1 MSKIVRQVTEY
12 MPAAAA
18 PIEAIVAQALAE
30 DLGPGDISSELTIP
44 TALQAKGSFL
54 AKQTGVLSGLDVCQE
69 CFAQLDPNCHFTALA
84 REGDRFTSG
93 ATIATVQASA
103 RALLAAERTA
113 LNFLQRL
120 CGTATLT
127 RAFVDAVHGTG
138 ARIVDTRKTTPGL
151 RLLQK
156 RAVRAGGGYN
166 HRFALYDGILLK
178 DNHIALGGGIART
191 IAAARDGRP
200 HMLKVEIEVSDLQQL
215 QEALAAGADI
225 IMLDNMTP
233 EQLAEAVN
241 MIAGRVPAEAS
252 GNVRLDTVARIA
264 ETGVDYISVGAL
276 THSAPAIDISFDIQP
291 T

>member
-1 MSKIVRQVTEY
+1 MS
-12 MPAAAA
+12 ADAA

-44 TALQAKGSFL
+44 AALQAKGSFL
-54 AKQTGVLSGLDVCQE
+54 AKQAGVLSGLDVCQE

-93 ATIATVQASA
+93 ATIATVQAAAS
-103 RALLAAERTA
+103 ALLAAERTA

-138 ARIVDTRKTTPGL
+138 TRIVDTRKTTPGL

-200 HMLKVEIEVSDLQQL
+200 HTLKVEIEVSDLQQL

-291 T
+291 A